1 MFHVD
6 RDLILTRP
14 RLALDGQRRHLRG
27 FVSHAHADHL
37 ARHETIY
44 CTPFTAQI
52 ARQRL
57 GPVPRYRTLDFGAPV
72 DLADCRLT
80 AFPAGH
86 IRGSAMLLAESD
98 GQSLLYTGDF
108 RLRPSRTSEPAE
120 VPHADVLITESTFGE
135 PQYCM
140 PPRSESEERLLAGID
155 AAKRSDRVA
164 VIHAYGLG
172 KAQEVGALL
181 SASGISYFVHFWIE
195 PFHRAYENDGVRLG
209 EWSLLPRA
217 VPPGSVV
224 IAPPRTQLKRPIGG
238 LGSAWSC
245 ALTGWALDERTL
257 AKWQVDAAIPWSDHA
272 DYDELIESVERSGA
286 SRIFCTHGS
295 PRFAEDL
302 RARGYRAE
310 TLGERTF
317 LPV

>member
-1 MFHVD
+1 VFHVD

-44 CTPFTAQI
+44 CTPFTARI

-57 GPVPRYRTLDFGAPV
+57 GPVPRYRTLDFGVPV
-72 DLADCRLT
+72 ELADCRLT

-86 IRGSAMLLAESD
+86 IRGSAMLWAESD
-98 GQSLLYTGDF
+98 GLSLLYTGDF
-108 RLRPSRTSEPAE
+108 RLRPSRTSERAE
-120 VPHADVLITESTFGE
+120 VPRADILITESTFGE
-135 PQYCM
+135 PQYRM
-140 PPRSESEERLLAGID
+140 PPREESEERLLEGI
-155 AAKRSDRVA
+155 AAATRSGRIA

-181 SASGISYFVHFWIE
+181 AASGVPYFVQAWIE
-195 PFHRAYENDGVRLG
+195 PFHRAYETDGVQLG
-209 EWSLLPRA
+209 AWSSLPRT
-217 VPPGSVV
+217 VRPGSVV
-224 IAPPRTQLKRPIGG
+224 IAPPRTQLKRPIAG
-238 LGSAWSC
+238 LGSTWSC

-286 SRIFCTHGS
+286 TRIFCTHGS
-295 PRFAEDL
+295 ARFAEDL
-302 RARGYRAE
+302 RARGHRAE

-317 LPV
+317 LAV

>member
-14 RLALDGQRRHLRG
+14 RLAIDGQRRHARG

-52 ARQRL
+52 ARHRL
-57 GPVPRYRTLDFGAPV
+57 GPVPRYRTLDFRVPME
-72 DLADCRLT
+72 LADCRLT
-80 AFPAGH
+80 AYPAGH
-86 IRGSAMLLAESD
+86 IRGSAMLLAECD
-98 GQSLLYTGDF
+98 GTSLLYTGDF
-108 RLRPSRTSEPAE
+108 RLRPSRTSELAE
-120 VPHADVLITESTFGE
+120 IPRADVLITESTFGE
-135 PQYCM
+135 PQYRM

-155 AAKRSDRVA
+155 AARRTDRVA

-181 SASGISYFVHFWIE
+181 AESGIPYLVHFWVE
-195 PFHRAYENDGVRLG
+195 PFHLAYEKDGVRLG
-209 EWSLLPRA
+209 EWSPLPRT
-217 VPPGSVV
+217 VPAGSVV
-224 IAPPRTQLKRPIGG
+224 IAPPRTQLKRPIAG
-238 LGSAWSC
+238 LGSSWSC
-245 ALTGWALDERTL
+245 ALTGWALDARTL

-272 DYDELIESVERSGA
+272 DYDELIESVELSGA
-286 SRIFCTHGS
+286 GRIFCTHGS

-302 RARGYRAE
+302 RARGHRAE